1 MAYLLP
7 CKSVDEEGIV
17 TTTPGHQE
25 LVPAL
30 ALKAGITTT
39 QPQVAA
45 LYVAIDVSDQ
55 QPFDA
60 MARVGLQLVRGV
72 LA

>member
-1 MAYLLP
+1 M
-7 CKSVDEEGIV
+7 
-17 TTTPGHQE
+17 TTAPGHPE

-39 QPQVAA
+39 QPQIAA